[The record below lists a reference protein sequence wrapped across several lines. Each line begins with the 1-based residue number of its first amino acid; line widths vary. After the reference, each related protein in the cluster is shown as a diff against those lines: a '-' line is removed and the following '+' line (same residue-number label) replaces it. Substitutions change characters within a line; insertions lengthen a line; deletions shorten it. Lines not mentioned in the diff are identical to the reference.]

1 WKTSRLRTSHAFH
14 SRLMEPMLAEFR
26 AVVSG
31 LAFHDPV
38 LPAVSTVTGEAVTP
52 GQWSDPEYWVDQVR
66 RPVRFA
72 DAVTA
77 LDADRVL
84 ELGPDGVLT
93 ALIARESGPD
103 TVAVAALRRD

>member
-1 WKTSRLRTSHAFH
+1 
-14 SRLMEPMLAEFR
+14 
-26 AVVSG
+26 
-31 LAFHDPV
+31 
-38 LPAVSTVTGEAVTP
+38 
-52 GQWSDPEYWVDQVR
+52 

-103 TVAVAALRRD
+103 TVAVAALRRDRDEATTLLTAVAELFVHGQPVTWRVLFDGTGARPTDLPTYP